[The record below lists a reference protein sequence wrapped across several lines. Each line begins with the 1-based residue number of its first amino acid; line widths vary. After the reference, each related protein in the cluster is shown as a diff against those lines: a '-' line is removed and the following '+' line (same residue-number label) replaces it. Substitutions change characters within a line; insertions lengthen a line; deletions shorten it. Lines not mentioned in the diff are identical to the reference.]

1 VGYELTRMLRASQM
15 LPGLGRPEQ
24 AVALELA
31 DICMDATRRP
41 PQNMNAGARVCEDLG
56 IPMGSLGNILAKMAA
71 RGLEVRV
78 PIGKDKNGRLVY
90 AAKGHALDFLFPSLP
105 PRAIKG
111 PLNDGPLMPE
121 PVDNAPDTGHKGPLN
136 DGPLAV
142 KGPLND
148 GAIELKGP
156 RFEAQRSTESWTPTP
171 VTPKSKEDARRVGDP
186 IADKLPEDQGQERS
200 VAKSQNR
207 RLPDGSGTVA
217 DDAQQFPPDHPE
229 SPAAGGHAR
238 AREPAAPARRC
249 EFEGCAVPEKAL
261 PDDSRFHVGC
271 DVLARLAE
279 RAQAAAVAL

>member
-1 VGYELTRMLRASQM
+1 MGYELTRMLRASQM

-56 IPMGSLGNILAKMAA
+56 IAMGTLGNILAKMAA

-78 PIGKDKNGRLVY
+78 PIGKDKNGDLFYTARS
-90 AAKGHALDFLFPSLP
+90 HALDFLFPSLP
-105 PRAIKG
+105 PRASKG
-111 PLNDGPLMPE
+111 PLNDGPLE
-121 PVDNAPDTGHKGPLN
+121 D
-136 DGPLAV
+136 

-171 VTPKSKEDARRVGDP
+171 MTPKSKKDARRVGDP
-186 IADKLPEDQGQERS
+186 IADKLPEDQDQDQERS

-217 DDAQQFPPDHPE
+217 DDAQQFPPDHSE
-229 SPAAGGHAR
+229 SPAAGGTAR
-238 AREPAAPARRC
+238 ASVQVTPVRRC
-249 EFEGCAVPEKAL
+249 EFEGCSVPEKAL
-261 PDDSRFHVGC
+261 PDDKRFHIGC
-271 DVLARLAE
+271 DLLARRAE
-279 RAQAAAVAL
+279 RAQAAAVAS